1 MTDEK
6 EPHARVTLQM
16 LYGKQ
21 LENER
26 LLIQLTA
33 KLGYL
38 DTVPERVAQLEIQQA
53 KNAWIEKI
61 AWAALVG
68 AVLGIVNQLTGTL

>member
-1 MTDEK
+1 MEEK
-6 EPHARVTLQM
+6 EPNARVTLQM
-16 LYGKQ
+16 LYSKQ

-68 AVLGIVNQLTGTL
+68 SVLGIVNQLTGTL

>member
-1 MTDEK
+1 MEDK

-26 LLIQLTA
+26 LLIELNA
-33 KLGYL
+33 RLSNL
-38 DTVPERVAQLEIQQA
+38 DTIPERVTQLEIHQA
-53 KNAWIEKI
+53 KSAWVEKI
-61 AWAALVG
+61 AWAALTG
-68 AVLGIVNQLTGTL
+68 AVLGLINQVMGVI

>member
-1 MTDEK
+1 MESP

-16 LYGKQ
+16 LYSKQ

-68 AVLGIVNQLTGTL
+68 SVLGIVNQLTGTL

>member
-1 MTDEK
+1 METP

-26 LLIQLTA
+26 LLIELTA

-53 KNAWIEKI
+53 KSAWIEKI

>member
-1 MTDEK
+1 MQEK

-26 LLIQLTA
+26 LLIELTA

-38 DTVPERVAQLEIQQA
+38 DQIPQRVSQLEIQQA

-68 AVLGIVNQLTGTL
+68 AVLGIISQTLGLVR

>member
-1 MTDEK
+1 MEER

-26 LLIQLTA
+26 LLIQLNA
-33 KLGYL
+33 RMSYL
-38 DTVPERVAQLEIQQA
+38 DDIPTRVSSLEIYQA
-53 KNAWIEKI
+53 KSAWIEKI
-61 AWAALVG
+61 AWAALVAG
-68 AVLGIVNQLTGTL
+68 VVSIINSIMRVI

>member
-1 MTDEK
+1 MEEK

-38 DTVPERVAQLEIQQA
+38 DQVPERVALIEIQQA
-53 KNAWIEKI
+53 KSAWVEKI
-61 AWAALVG
+61 AWAALAAGVVSIINSIMG
-68 AVLGIVNQLTGTL
+68 VI

>member
-1 MTDEK
+1 MEEK
-6 EPHARVTLQM
+6 EPHASLTLQM

-38 DTVPERVAQLEIQQA
+38 DTIPQRVAQLEIQQA
-53 KNAWIEKI
+53 KSAWIEKI
-61 AWAALVG
+61 AWAALV
-68 AVLGIVNQLTGTL
+68 AGIVSIINSIIRVL